1 MPTDELHDALAD
13 LARRADGAYPVDRL
27 ARVRRRARRHA
38 QLRATAVAALVL
50 VVAAVGVGASLQL
63 DLASDAPPAT
73 SDSPTPTPTPTE
85 TTTSPSEAPTST
97 PPPDSTTRAVIVN
110 TPIEAAQ
117 AYVANVG
124 GGTDG
129 IYRVQVQ
136 QGRFALVDIN
146 DPAGPGSFVI
156 EKVIGDAWTV
166 IFAGQDT
173 PPKSVIDRY
182 QIPAAIWCPGGGCG
196 MP

>member
-1 MPTDELHDALAD
+1 MQTDDLHDALAG
-13 LARRADGAYPVDRL
+13 LARRADGAHPVDRL

-38 QLRATAVAALVL
+38 QVRATAVAGLVL
-50 VVAAVGVGASLQL
+50 VVAAIGVGASRQL
-63 DLASDAPPAT
+63 DLASGTPPAT
-73 SDSPTPTPTPTE
+73 SGSPTPTPSPTE

-97 PPPDSTTRAVIVN
+97 PPPASPTRVVIVN

-117 AYVANVG
+117 AYVASGG

-156 EKVIGDAWTV
+156 EKVIGNSWTV

-173 PPKSVIDRY
+173 PPKSIIDRY